1 MGKKK
6 SEHFHLCDLR
16 YTDRCCPIS
25 AVLYC
30 TEFF

>member
-6 SEHFHLCDLR
+6 ANIFHLCDLM

-25 AVLYC
+25 AVNYN
-30 TEFF
+30 